1 MKTNIAGLMSL
12 IKDLEDRLGIL
23 SNQIYSHSENKKI
36 IELTGKENTLLD
48 YKEDFDL
55 DMQEY
60 LDTINRISYLKS
72 ILYEKNNEFKLSDGR
87 SIQKA
92 IVDNTNLRKLKVLYE
107 RLLTKRNSKVRITEV
122 NNSYFEET
130 SVNFDIKSL
139 KEKNQELEKVIYQT
153 DFEISKLNSVEFEI
167 DK

>member
-1 MKTNIAGLMSL
+1 M
-12 IKDLEDRLGIL
+12 
-23 SNQIYSHSENKKI
+23 
-36 IELTGKENTLLD
+36 
-48 YKEDFDL
+48 
-55 DMQEY
+55 
-60 LDTINRISYLKS
+60 
-72 ILYEKNNEFKLSDGR
+72 
-87 SIQKA
+87 
-92 IVDNTNLRKLKVLYE
+92 RKLKVLYE

-130 SVNFDIKSL
+130 SVNFDIKAL